1 MELHSIPSS
10 PSQVTSSKAF
20 LGSVVKN
27 LPAETG
33 DTGSIPGSGR
43 SLGKGHGN
51 PLQYSCLGKSHGQR
65 SLEGYNLWGCNRVRH
80 DLVTKQQNVFKI
92 HVSRG
97 FIATKCLERYILLLA
112 TFTSYPH
119 SVLLYFSAV
128 LWMFSSCHT
137 HHHTYQY
144 CSSAALRKHT
154 LFLMLHHLI
163 ITCLSSLEIYKD
175 APS

>member
-1 MELHSIPSS
+1 M
-10 PSQVTSSKAF
+10 
-20 LGSVVKN
+20 VKN

-43 SLGKGHGN
+43 SLGEGHGN

-65 SLEGYNLWGCNRVRH
+65 SLEGYNLWGCKSPTWLG
-80 DLVTKQQNVFKI
+80 DSTTKCLQNPS
-92 HVSRG
+92 VSRG

-119 SVLLYFSAV
+119 SVLLYFSGV
-128 LWMFSSCHT
+128 LWTFSPCHT

-144 CSSAALRKHT
+144 CSSAALKKHT

-175 APS
+175 APSWKD